1 MHRVQERLCENALR
15 TDSYLGYPGVSC
27 AVFLGYPGVSGV
39 SCAPAA
45 FSQAQ
50 MKYINR
56 CKYVYLA
63 SAVCLNRKSCGFCR
77 LPLESRLGTKNLCR
91 TDSFIILEGLGDV
104 RELWRVIWRLS
115 GSSRHLPPL
124 GFRILQAAWLQ
135 ASLCELKNYRTL
147 TKQAVR
153 RLNIKRSSAQSREED
168 EGARKGGEEER

>member
-1 MHRVQERLCENALR
+1 MGIKSAPPVCERDAIAHKLA
-15 TDSYLGYPGVSC
+15 TWGILGYPALLFWGI
-27 AVFLGYPGVSGV
+27 LGYPGVSGV
-39 SCAPAA
+39 SCASVA

-50 MKYINR
+50 MKHINR

-91 TDSFIILEGLGDV
+91 TDSFIILEGLRDV

-135 ASLCELKNYRTL
+135 ASLCVTCMRCCRFTP
-147 TKQAVR
+147 
-153 RLNIKRSSAQSREED
+153 RSFFVFTP
-168 EGARKGGEEER
+168 